1 MPESTEMPGVR
12 SLTPPRSREVSA
24 DFSSGLITSK
34 PSSTWSTP
42 SRGCERLLDLLLEA
56 RAERRTRHREG
67 DHDRH
72 VTAVDDDVANHVQLD
87 HRAAELG
94 VENTLER
101 SSDLFARDHETL
113 G

>member
-1 MPESTEMPGVR
+1 MPGVR

-24 DFSSGLITSK
+24 DLSSGLITSK

-42 SRGCERLLDLLLEA
+42 SSGHERLLDLLLEA
-56 RAERRTRHREG
+56 RAERHPGTVRAITT
-67 DHDRH
+67 DA
-72 VTAVDDDVANHVQLD
+72 TAIDDDVANHVQLD

-101 SSDLFARDHETL
+101 SSNLFVRDHET
-113 G
+113 